1 MVVVEPRREGW
12 RSCVCV
18 GTAAASKRRGSYT
31 ASLRRLGAA
40 GCARTCAVMPSSC
53 AGEAGEEVGACCGA
67 EVRPV
72 GARGGARRALRVAQ
86 VTTLVLDVVAAAAV
100 LVVARAGRGTLLWL
114 ERRCLLRVDAK
125 M

>member
-53 AGEAGEEVGACCGA
+53 AGEVVGACCGA

-86 VTTLVLDVVAAAAV
+86 VTTLVLDVVVGAAAV